1 MREKNI
7 VCLDEA
13 TSNMDPTTD
22 KLLHEKLFEYT
33 VDKTLIVIT
42 HRLENIEK
50 FDRIVVLEKGEI
62 VELGHVTELRKIKD
76 GFFNKLL
83 S

>member
-13 TSNMDPTTD
+13 TSNMDLKTD

>member
-13 TSNMDPTTD
+13 TPNMDPKTD
-22 KLLHEKLFEYT
+22 KLLHEKLFECT

-42 HRLENIEK
+42 HRLENIDK

-62 VELGHVTELRKIKD
+62 VELGHVTELRIIKD